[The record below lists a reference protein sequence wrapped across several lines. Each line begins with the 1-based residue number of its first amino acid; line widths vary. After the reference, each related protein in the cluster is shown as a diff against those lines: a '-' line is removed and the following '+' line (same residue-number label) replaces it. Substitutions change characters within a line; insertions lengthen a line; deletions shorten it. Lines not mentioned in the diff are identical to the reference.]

1 MTTWWWWGEP
11 RASSTVRWL
20 FLVRGTTSALDWWC
34 SPFSCRATQSVPSL
48 RASLPFYR
56 ATDVSSRCLAPFNP
70 GDSFVILCGACLWMC
85 SAARA
90 FGVANVRWLVDFTWR
105 WRLHEL
111 PRGANRLGV
120 SRSAA
125 WTLRTGTSRDML
137 IGVVCVCIVVV
148 GKSHF
153 ICHFT
158 PSFCGSDAFW
168 VVCVLWVHTVSDM
181 IFYVRYEFL
190 VKNK

>member
-70 GDSFVILCGACLWMC
+70 GDSFVILCGACLWRC
-85 SAARA
+85 SAACD
-90 FGVANVRWLVDFTWR
+90 FVVANVRWFADFTWR
-105 WRLHEL
+105 WCLHER

-125 WTLRTGTSRDML
+125 VYGLYVPVPVVICLLELCVYVSWWWVRVISFVISRHHFAAATLFEWF
-137 IGVVCVCIVVV
+137 VCCE
-148 GKSHF
+148 F
-153 ICHFT
+153 ILF
-158 PSFCGSDAFW
+158 PIWFS
-168 VVCVLWVHTVSDM
+168 M
-181 IFYVRYEFL
+181 YVM
-190 VKNK
+190 NSW